1 MPNMLEQK
9 INENEELYNSTKA
22 ELEKIIGA
30 ANSEYNALLKDF
42 NQQMSYIQR
51 DSTLSKEGKIKK
63 ATEVR
68 QSFIDKVN
76 SKSLDYFDSLQKQLD
91 IALKEDEI
99 RKLKN
104 LEGLNS
110 DMLPQLIYVN
120 SMLASISSLTDADL
134 LKDVF
139 EYASEECNFSNEL
152 INMIYIKSRSLISNA
167 TPVENSEND
176 NNNRLNAMKLGG
188 DRVKI
193 NTIVD
198 KINQY
203 KKNYSDDF
211 NQLKKSF
218 SMAFNQHKYPISL
231 YIQRDPKIDFVV
243 PVNLQS
249 NLWNSSNKVNDP
261 WSKY

>member
-63 ATEVR
+63 ASEVR

-104 LEGLNS
+104 FKGLNA
-110 DMLPQLIYVN
+110 DMMPQLIYVN
-120 SMLASISSLTDADL
+120 SMMNSISSLNDADL
-134 LKDVF
+134 LKNVF
-139 EYASEECNFSNEL
+139 DYASEEGNYSDEL
-152 INMIYIKSRSLISNA
+152 INMICVKARNLVNNA
-167 TPVENSEND
+167 TPVEKVAND
-176 NNNRLNAMKLGG
+176 NDNVLFTIDQGKNRT
-188 DRVKI
+188 KI
-193 NTIVD
+193 NAIVN

-218 SMAFNQHKYPISL
+218 STAFNQHKYPSSL

-243 PVNLQS
+243 SVNLQS
-249 NLWNSSNKVNDP
+249 NIWNSSNKVNDP